1 MEIDM
6 ENKTKK
12 QKASI
17 LIWAVI
23 QLVFFT
29 WLFGLADVPVVGFAL
44 GAYIFYNMV
53 TDKPHN
59 TYDNDDDDDDDDYR
73 PRRKRSVAGTVA
85 RKGGAFAIG
94 YALGKKTG
102 V

>member
-1 MEIDM
+1 MED
-6 ENKTKK
+6 KTKQ
-12 QKASI
+12 QKTSI

-44 GAYIFYNMV
+44 GAFIFYKMIS
-53 TDKPHN
+53 DKSSDTN
-59 TYDNDDDDDDDDYR
+59 NDDDDDENG
-73 PRRKRSVAGTVA
+73 PRRRSVAGTAA

-94 YALGKKTG
+94 YMLGKKTG